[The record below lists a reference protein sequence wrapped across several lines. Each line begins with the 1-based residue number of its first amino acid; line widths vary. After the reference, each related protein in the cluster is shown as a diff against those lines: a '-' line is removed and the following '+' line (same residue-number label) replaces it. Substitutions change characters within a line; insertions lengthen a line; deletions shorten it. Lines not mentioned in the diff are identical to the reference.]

1 MTRAVAAVIASVVFV
16 VSCATHHRVAAPA
29 KATGPPPATVFVA
42 GDDVTAGDGLDD
54 ALHTA
59 WPRLVFREAFP
70 VGSTFVNGASRNA
83 TVENAITTQLP
94 IAADVHP
101 DTALVWL
108 GTREAVVGASPVA
121 VEQALSTLF
130 TDLRSDGANRILAA
144 GLPAGVADASARSFN
159 AAIER
164 AANAANARFVDLS
177 SVHLRADGAGTIVAS
192 PAQHRA
198 IADAFVHAL
207 RQP

>member
-1 MTRAVAAVIASVVFV
+1 MKRAVVVVIVGVLFV
-16 VSCATHHRVAAPA
+16 ASCATHHRATPPA
-29 KATGPPPATVFVA
+29 KESGPPPATVFVA
-42 GDDVTAGDGLDD
+42 GDDVTAGDGLED
-54 ALHTA
+54 ALHAA

-70 VGSTFVNGASRNA
+70 LGSTFVNGASRNA

-108 GTREAVVGASPVA
+108 GTREAAVGGSPAA
-121 VEQALSTLF
+121 VEQSLRALF
-130 TDLRSDGANRILAA
+130 TDLRSDGAKRILAA
-144 GLPAGVADASARSFN
+144 GIPAGVGDASAPSFN

-164 AANAANARFVDLS
+164 AADEANARFVDLS
-177 SVHLRADGAGTIVAS
+177 SVHLRADGAGTIIAT

-198 IADAFVHAL
+198 VADAFVHAL